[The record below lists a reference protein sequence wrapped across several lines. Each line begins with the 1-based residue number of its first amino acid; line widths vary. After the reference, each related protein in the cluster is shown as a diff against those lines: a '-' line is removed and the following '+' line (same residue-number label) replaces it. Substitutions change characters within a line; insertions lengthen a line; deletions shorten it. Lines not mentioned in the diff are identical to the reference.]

1 MPTSRKTANRV
12 SVEGRWRNLPAGLL
26 LGALVS
32 YPLAAHYGAGSGQWM
47 PAICVLV
54 ALLLLLATGARG
66 WHRIVL
72 VMGVVVVVGAV
83 VVVDDG
89 QAGALLAY
97 SQPVLVNVA
106 LCYLFGHTLLGGRRP
121 LINRYI
127 LAIRGDVDAPT
138 ALYGRRLTQFWT
150 VLFAAL
156 ALESALVAY
165 LASGET
171 WSLVTGV
178 FNYLLIVVVIAV
190 EYRIRVRVLSHL
202 THPGFAAF
210 LRALTR
216 CPLSTLLRD

>member
-1 MPTSRKTANRV
+1 M

-26 LGALVS
+26 LGALVA

-54 ALLLLLATGARG
+54 ALLLLLATGAGG
-66 WHRIVL
+66 WRRILL
-72 VMGVVVVVGAV
+72 VMAGVVVGAV
-83 VVVDDG
+83 AVVGDG
-89 QAGALLAY
+89 RAGALLAY

-106 LCYLFGHTLLGGRRP
+106 LCCLFGHTLLGGRRP

-156 ALESALVAY
+156 ALESVLVAY
-165 LASGET
+165 FASGET

-178 FNYLLIVVVIAV
+178 FNYLLIAVVIAV
-190 EYRIRVRVLSHL
+190 EYRTRTRVLSHL
-202 THPGFAAF
+202 THPGFTAF